1 MNKLLI
7 CYILLCSPIILFS
20 QTNYDQ
26 STVEG
31 TTSALLD
38 IISGDIGEKRDWDGF
53 RSLFIPTAQFVFVN
67 EDAPPNKRTTSY
79 NLEQFVRFVGPNYA
93 QNGFKEVATG
103 LVVNEWNGI
112 ASAFQSYTAKNLT
125 GTYNESGINN
135 YQLVKVKG
143 KWFVTS
149 LTWANADEAN
159 PIPKVFL
166 R

>member
-1 MNKLLI
+1 MYKLLI
-7 CYILLCSPIILFS
+7 CYILFCSPIILFS

-93 QNGFKEVATG
+93 QNGFEEVATG

-149 LTWANADEAN
+149 LTWANANQEN
-159 PIPKVFL
+159 PIPERFL
-166 R
+166 D